1 MVILILLK
9 VRLKQSWAWPCF
21 LFSLQV
27 EGAGEEAVDCSWRCL
42 SLKLW
47 FTRTKLQKKWTK
59 WWTKSARLFFERRG
73 LWSLTF
79 HDPQLCN
86 VQYTQPDL
94 KYFYSGLWSS
104 TEQNKWNQCHMK
116 CVGNNTKYITEYNQ
130 SVQFSTKVI
139 TIRIDF
145 NLYFDNIR
153 HICVSI
159 YIDEGLVYST
169 QRLDERTQSY
179 MRPNV
184 V

>member
-1 MVILILLK
+1 M
-9 VRLKQSWAWPCF
+9 R
-21 LFSLQV
+21 
-27 EGAGEEAVDCSWRCL
+27 
-42 SLKLW
+42 
-47 FTRTKLQKKWTK
+47 
-59 WWTKSARLFFERRG
+59 
-73 LWSLTF
+73 
-79 HDPQLCN
+79 
-86 VQYTQPDL
+86 
-94 KYFYSGLWSS
+94 
-104 TEQNKWNQCHMK
+104 

-159 YIDEGLVYST
+159 YIHEGLIYST

-184 V
+184 VLVTMWFLQASLVQCGSLHDASHRVETHQRAIHDYTCSGIQHTFSRQRLKLSSKWAENSQSSCWWV

>member
-1 MVILILLK
+1 M
-9 VRLKQSWAWPCF
+9 R
-21 LFSLQV
+21 
-27 EGAGEEAVDCSWRCL
+27 
-42 SLKLW
+42 KLW
-47 FTRTKLQKKWTK
+47 IAAEDVWVSNFDSQEQNFR
-59 WWTKSARLFFERRG
+59 KSEQSGGRRVLG
-73 LWSLTF
+73 SFLSAEVWSLTF

-86 VQYTQPDL
+86 VQYIQPDL
-94 KYFYSGLWSS
+94 KYFYSGLWNS
-104 TEQNKWNQCHMK
+104 TEQKKWNQCHMK
-116 CVGNNTKYITEYNQ
+116 CVGNNTKYITKYNHNI
-130 SVQFSTKVI
+130 QFSTKVI

-159 YIDEGLVYST
+159 YIHEGLIYST